1 LEQHEDEEE
10 NMSDG
15 QEHNDRRVAQ
25 ARAAAKP
32 ENKDKARK
40 YPGKRNRRRENA
52 KALRE
57 QEA

>member
-1 LEQHEDEEE
+1 
-10 NMSDG
+10 MSDG

>member
-1 LEQHEDEEE
+1 LRLDLEQNSDDEEVV
-10 NMSDG
+10 MSDG

-40 YPGKRNRRRENA
+40 YPGKGNRGRWKKEI
-52 KALRE
+52 
-57 QEA
+57 

>member
-1 LEQHEDEEE
+1 LEQNSDDEEVV
-10 NMSDG
+10 MSAG

-40 YPGKRNRRRENA
+40 YPGKGNRGRWKKEI
-52 KALRE
+52 
-57 QEA
+57 